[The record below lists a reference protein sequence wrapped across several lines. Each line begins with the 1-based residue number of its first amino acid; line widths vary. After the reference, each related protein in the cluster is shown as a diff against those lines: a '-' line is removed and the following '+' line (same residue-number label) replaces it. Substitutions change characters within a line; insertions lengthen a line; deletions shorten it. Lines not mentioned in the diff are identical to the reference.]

1 MAVVTAI
8 AAAGA
13 ALGGSLI
20 AGHQEKQK
28 GKGFRNN
35 ANRIEGQI
43 RELERNRQAIP
54 NPYANVK
61 SNITDLS
68 SQMSNAFANLGVA
81 TQAAEIQMEQSDI
94 ALANALDSLR
104 ATGAGGGGATALAQA
119 ALQSKKDVSASIESQ
134 EANNEKLRAQGQQQ
148 LQQQKIQ
155 EQQRIQ
161 QAYAQADIEGTK
173 FKFGEQ
179 EARDIAQLNRL
190 SGQQAQQ
197 QAAATQASANQ
208 SAMIGAGIGAFGSI
222 IGAGI
227 GG

>member
-161 QAYAQADIEGTK
+161 LLT
-173 FKFGEQ
+173 
-179 EARDIAQLNRL
+179 R
-190 SGQQAQQ
+190 QQ
-197 QAAATQASANQ
+197 
-208 SAMIGAGIGAFGSI
+208 
-222 IGAGI
+222 
-227 GG
+227 

>member
-1 MAVVTAI
+1 MAVLSAI
-8 AAAGA
+8 AAN
-13 ALGGSLI
+13 
-20 AGHQEKQK
+20 QEKQAA
-28 GKGFRNN
+28 KGFKNN

-43 RELERNRQAIP
+43 KELERNRQAIP

-81 TQAAEIQMEQSDI
+81 TQAAEIQIEQADI

-104 ATGAGGGGATALAQA
+104 ATGAGAGGATALAQA

-155 EQQRIQ
+155 EQQRVQ

-197 QAAATQASANQ
+197 QAAATQAQANASAL
-208 SAMIGAGIGAFGSI
+208 IGAGIGN
-222 IGAGI
+222 IGAI
-227 GG
+227 GGAVLGGGN

>member
-1 MAVVTAI
+1 MAVLSAI
-8 AAAGA
+8 AAN
-13 ALGGSLI
+13 
-20 AGHQEKQK
+20 QEKQAA
-28 GKGFRNN
+28 KGFRNN

-43 RELERNRQAIP
+43 KELERNRQAIP

-104 ATGAGGGGATALAQA
+104 ATGAGAGGATALAQA

-155 EQQRIQ
+155 KQQRVQ

-179 EARDIAQLNRL
+179 ESRDIAQLNRL
-190 SGQQAQQ
+190 SGQQGQQ
-197 QAAATQASANQ
+197 QAAATQAQANASAL
-208 SAMIGAGIGAFGSI
+208 IGAGIGN
-222 IGAGI
+222 IGAI
-227 GG
+227 GGAVLGGGN

>member
-1 MAVVTAI
+1 MAVLSAI
-8 AAAGA
+8 AAN
-13 ALGGSLI
+13 
-20 AGHQEKQK
+20 QEKQAA
-28 GKGFRNN
+28 KGFRNN

-43 RELERNRQAIP
+43 KELERNRQAIP

-104 ATGAGGGGATALAQA
+104 ATGAGAGGATALAQA

-155 EQQRIQ
+155 EQQRVQ

-179 EARDIAQLNRL
+179 ESRDIAQLNRL
-190 SGQQAQQ
+190 SGQQGQQ
-197 QAAATQASANQ
+197 QAAATQAKANASAL
-208 SAMIGAGIGAFGSI
+208 IGAGIGN
-222 IGAGI
+222 IGAI
-227 GG
+227 GGAVLGGGN

>member
-1 MAVVTAI
+1 MAVLSAI
-8 AAAGA
+8 AAN
-13 ALGGSLI
+13 
-20 AGHQEKQK
+20 QEKQAA
-28 GKGFRNN
+28 KGFKNN

-104 ATGAGGGGATALAQA
+104 ATGAGAGGATALAQA

-155 EQQRIQ
+155 EQQRVQ

-197 QAAATQASANQ
+197 QAAATQAQANASAL
-208 SAMIGAGIGAFGSI
+208 IGAGIGN
-222 IGAGI
+222 IGAI
-227 GG
+227 GGAVLGGGN

>member
-1 MAVVTAI
+1 MAVLSAI
-8 AAAGA
+8 AAN
-13 ALGGSLI
+13 
-20 AGHQEKQK
+20 QEKQAA
-28 GKGFRNN
+28 KGFKNN

-43 RELERNRQAIP
+43 KELERNRQAIP

-104 ATGAGGGGATALAQA
+104 ATGAGAGGATALAQA

-155 EQQRIQ
+155 EQQRVQ

-197 QAAATQASANQ
+197 QAAATQAQANASAL
-208 SAMIGAGIGAFGSI
+208 IGAGIGN
-222 IGAGI
+222 IGAI
-227 GG
+227 GGAVLGGGN

>member
-1 MAVVTAI
+1 MAVLSAI
-8 AAAGA
+8 AAN
-13 ALGGSLI
+13 
-20 AGHQEKQK
+20 QEKQAA
-28 GKGFRNN
+28 KGFRNN

-43 RELERNRQAIP
+43 KELERNRQAIP

-104 ATGAGGGGATALAQA
+104 ATGAGAGGATALAQA

-155 EQQRIQ
+155 EQQRVQ

-179 EARDIAQLNRL
+179 ESRDIAQLNRL
-190 SGQQAQQ
+190 SGQQGQQ
-197 QAAATQASANQ
+197 QAAATQAQANASAL
-208 SAMIGAGIGAFGSI
+208 IGAGIGN
-222 IGAGI
+222 IGAI
-227 GG
+227 GGAVLGGGN

>member
-222 IGAGI
+222 VGAGI

>member
-1 MAVVTAI
+1 MAVLSAI
-8 AAAGA
+8 AAN
-13 ALGGSLI
+13 
-20 AGHQEKQK
+20 QEKQAA
-28 GKGFRNN
+28 KGFKNN

-43 RELERNRQAIP
+43 KELERNRQAIP

-81 TQAAEIQMEQSDI
+81 TQAAEIQIEQSDI

-104 ATGAGGGGATALAQA
+104 ATGAGAGGATALAQA

-155 EQQRIQ
+155 EQQRVQ

-197 QAAATQASANQ
+197 QAAATQAQANASAL
-208 SAMIGAGIGAFGSI
+208 IGAGIGN
-222 IGAGI
+222 IGAI
-227 GG
+227 GGAVLGGGN

>member
-1 MAVVTAI
+1 M
-8 AAAGA
+8 
-13 ALGGSLI
+13 
-20 AGHQEKQK
+20 
-28 GKGFRNN
+28 
-35 ANRIEGQI
+35 
-43 RELERNRQAIP
+43 
-54 NPYANVK
+54 
-61 SNITDLS
+61 
-68 SQMSNAFANLGVA
+68 
-81 TQAAEIQMEQSDI
+81 
-94 ALANALDSLR
+94 
-104 ATGAGGGGATALAQA
+104 
-119 ALQSKKDVSASIESQ
+119 
-134 EANNEKLRAQGQQQ
+134 
-148 LQQQKIQ
+148 QQQKIQ

-222 IGAGI
+222 VGAGI

>member
-1 MAVVTAI
+1 MAVLSAI
-8 AAAGA
+8 AAN
-13 ALGGSLI
+13 
-20 AGHQEKQK
+20 QEKQAA
-28 GKGFRNN
+28 KGFRNN

-104 ATGAGGGGATALAQA
+104 ATGAGAGGATALAQA

-155 EQQRIQ
+155 EQQRVQ

-179 EARDIAQLNRL
+179 ESRDIAQLNRL
-190 SGQQAQQ
+190 SGQQGQQ
-197 QAAATQASANQ
+197 QAAATQAQANASAL
-208 SAMIGAGIGAFGSI
+208 IGAGIGN
-222 IGAGI
+222 IGAI
-227 GG
+227 GGAVLGGGI

>member
-197 QAAATQASANQ
+197 QASATQASANQ

-222 IGAGI
+222 VGAGI